1 MSAIFLYFFIFFR
14 IVGYLVMNFIIFF
27 SFLIFFFMFWLSKPK
42 ILALSLTLDYMLL
55 ENIVRVILNIST
67 FTNRNH
73 LGKKRLHVPNVIFQY
88 IKHLCCILSTRL

>member
-1 MSAIFLYFFIFFR
+1 
-14 IVGYLVMNFIIFF
+14 
-27 SFLIFFFMFWLSKPK
+27 MFWLSKPK

-73 LGKKRLHVPNVIFQY
+73 LGKKRLHVPNVIFQ
-88 IKHLCCILSTRL
+88 